1 MNNVSDFL
9 KRASQRNGF
18 VRERYEEKNIPTDFG
33 DVCIIP
39 FFGDFCTLF
48 ILSSLFLHAFRTK
61 NKTSKYFILCSYPGM
76 AGLFPYVDEYWGF
89 SDEGQISR
97 IYEKAIGFENTCDI
111 ITVYKRNLNE
121 FFRNVIDIKE
131 ISVNYFNGLKKE
143 FTEKDIEV
151 FLPFV
156 PSSSILGKEFVRQIN
171 NRAGFKVL
179 FSPTIF
185 CKLWHNGK
193 STNVRSK
200 KDFWIALT
208 KKLIANGFVPVIW
221 QSNFSYDISPEFI
234 DDCLFFND
242 KDITKVLSA
251 MRTSGCVL
259 DVFNGIS
266 RFAMMAR
273 TPFLCIDER
282 SRYNN
287 LKDYEVEDLSSLELP
302 KQHIFTFSTIITDGT
317 IEMWNQD
324 ILQCIVSRLNLF
336 LPELD
341 RDNWPMT
348 SEIYEKVSYEEVVR
362 EIEPLKLGIKLLK
375 INRD

>member
-1 MNNVSDFL
+1 
-9 KRASQRNGF
+9 
-18 VRERYEEKNIPTDFG
+18 
-33 DVCIIP
+33 
-39 FFGDFCTLF
+39 
-48 ILSSLFLHAFRTK
+48 
-61 NKTSKYFILCSYPGM
+61 
-76 AGLFPYVDEYWGF
+76 
-89 SDEGQISR
+89 
-97 IYEKAIGFENTCDI
+97 
-111 ITVYKRNLNE
+111 
-121 FFRNVIDIKE
+121 
-131 ISVNYFNGLKKE
+131 
-143 FTEKDIEV
+143 
-151 FLPFV
+151 
-156 PSSSILGKEFVRQIN
+156 
-171 NRAGFKVL
+171 
-179 FSPTIF
+179 
-185 CKLWHNGK
+185 
-193 STNVRSK
+193 
-200 KDFWIALT
+200 
-208 KKLIANGFVPVIW
+208 
-221 QSNFSYDISPEFI
+221 
-234 DDCLFFND
+234 
-242 KDITKVLSA
+242 

-273 TPFLCIDER
+273 TPFVCIDER

-348 SEIYEKVSYEEVVR
+348 SETYEKVSYEEVVR